1 MSRRGLTHDFFH
13 EEYDDGGNELDF
25 VEDDAVHVPIFG
37 ISEYLKIR
45 KYVSFL
51 YSF

>member
-25 VEDDAVHVPIFG
+25 VEDDAGMVYNTPEN
-37 ISEYLKIR
+37 SDTEN
-45 KYVSFL
+45 
-51 YSF
+51 